1 MFKQLMKADAY
12 DYGDGLSTVRK
23 GSKRMAEHAAH
34 ADEAMPGQA
43 TPLDATPAAA
53 HENGR
58 FSHMQHANG
67 HSTAGTALCPD
78 AADMGACHW
87 DMSML
92 PRQ

>member
-1 MFKQLMKADAY
+1 MRREVQVFKQLMKADAC

-23 GSKRMAEHAAH
+23 GSKRLAEHAQQ
-34 ADEAMPGQA
+34 ADEATPGQA

-67 HSTAGTALCPD
+67 HSTAGTVVLTH
-78 AADMGACHW
+78 AAETVHCH
-87 DMSML
+87 
-92 PRQ
+92 